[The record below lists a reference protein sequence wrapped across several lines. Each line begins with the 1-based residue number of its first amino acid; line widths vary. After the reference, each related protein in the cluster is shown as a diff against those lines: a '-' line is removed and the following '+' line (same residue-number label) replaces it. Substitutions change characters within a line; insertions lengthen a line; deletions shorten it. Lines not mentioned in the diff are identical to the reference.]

1 MHGDVQNPRDLCR
14 NRLDKSSRHVLR
26 LSRRLNR
33 LTRVKRFFT
42 FAVIGYAVFDPTA
55 EFLLLPAAI
64 LLVPTVVVLG
74 RIGRKL
80 RRARLATEFYR
91 GAVARIEDR
100 WILSGNTGASY
111 LNADSLF
118 ADDLDLFGKGSLF
131 QFLCTARTSVGRDTL
146 AAWLTQP
153 EHAPEIHDRQAAVR
167 ELSHCP
173 ELRERLAVLE
183 LDRRTFRPETLTA
196 WGHAPDLLPE
206 PILRAVGVTLG
217 VASLI
222 APVLWAGGG
231 LGTWPLIAVLLLEL
245 GFFLLLRKRL
255 QPTHLNG
262 YYAIRTQAFLSTV
275 SAALRN
281 VSFRSH
287 RLTNLQT
294 KIDVAGAV
302 PLSLAYATYGFVVQ
316 LPPLLLLVCQIVPH
330 VDRWRSTMASHAQQG
345 LSALGELEAL
355 ASLAQYA
362 FEQPDTTFPTLVPST
377 PCYEATQLGHPLIP
391 AKERVTN
398 DLRLNDSLRLLI
410 VSGSN
415 MSGKST
421 MLRTIGVNAVLAL
434 CGGPVCAKQIRIAPF
449 SLGTAMRFQ
458 DSLEHRTSHFQAVI
472 ARLRAVME
480 LQAHERPLL
489 FLIDEILQGTNSRE
503 RVAGAEALLRKLVDR
518 GAVGLVT
525 THDLELTR
533 IVDTLKGR
541 AANVHFVDRLI
552 DGEIDCDY
560 KMKPGIV
567 QTSNAI
573 VLMRKM
579 GLDV

>member
-1 MHGDVQNPRDLCR
+1 MGGNVQNPRDFCR
-14 NRLDKSSRHVLR
+14 NRLDESSLQVLR

-33 LTRVKRFFT
+33 LTRIKRFCT
-42 FAVIGYAVFDPTA
+42 FAIIGYAVFDPTA
-55 EFLLLPAAI
+55 GFLLLPLAI
-64 LLVPTVVVLG
+64 LLVPAVIVLKW
-74 RIGRKL
+74 IGRTL
-80 RRARLATEFYR
+80 RHAGLATDFYR
-91 GAVARIEDR
+91 GAMARIDDR
-100 WILSGNTGASY
+100 WIRRGNTGKSY
-111 LNADSLF
+111 LDTDSLF
-118 ADDLDLFGKGSLF
+118 ADDLDLFGRGSLF

-153 EHAPEIHDRQAAVR
+153 EDVAEIRDRQAAVK

-196 WGHAPDLLPE
+196 WGHAPD
-206 PILRAVGVTLG
+206 ILSSPVLRTVGISLA
-217 VASLI
+217 VASLS
-222 APVLWAGGG
+222 AVALWAGGG
-231 LGTWPLIAVLLLEL
+231 LGTWPLLGVLLLEL
-245 GFFLLLRKRL
+245 GFFVLLRKRL
-255 QPTHLNG
+255 QPVHLCG
-262 YYAIRTQAFLSTV
+262 YYALRTQAYLSAV
-275 SAALRN
+275 HAALRN
-281 VSFRSH
+281 VSFQSH
-287 RLTNLQT
+287 RLSNLKT

-302 PLSLAYATYGFVVQ
+302 PVALAYAAYAFVVQ
-316 LPPLLLLVCQIVPH
+316 LPPLLLLACQIVPH
-330 VDRWRSTMASHAQQG
+330 LDRWRRTMASHAQQG
-345 LSALGELEAL
+345 LAALGELEAL

-362 FEQPDTTFPTLVPST
+362 FEQPDTTFPALDPST

-391 AKERVTN
+391 AKERVKN
-398 DLRLNDSLRLLI
+398 DLQLNDSLRLLI

-421 MLRTIGVNAVLAL
+421 MLRTIGINAVLAL
-434 CGGPVCAKQIRIAPF
+434 CGGPVCAKQIRISAF
-449 SLGTAMRFQ
+449 SIGTAMRFQ

-472 ARLRAVME
+472 TRLRAVME
-480 LQAHERPLL
+480 LQTNDRPLL
-489 FLIDEILQGTNSRE
+489 FLIDEILQGTNSRD
-503 RVAGAEALLRKLVDR
+503 RLAGAEALVRKLVDR
-518 GAVGLVT
+518 GALGLVT

-560 KMKPGIV
+560 KMKPGVV
-567 QTSNAI
+567 QTSNAL